1 MVPSSTVATTEG
13 WCGMSEDRSGL
24 MKVAFEDI
32 EVGVVD
38 NHRTD
43 FGDLAGLINSI
54 VVDGLLQPLVVLHK
68 HYGGNGCV
76 RPDGKKVF
84 SRYILVAGHRRLRAI
99 ERIRKQKPGS
109 FEQIPVV
116 LFRGNET
123 DAKLAQLAENI
134 ERKALNY
141 VEQAEAF
148 RGLINCGMSSTE
160 IAKRIRMTERWVSQ
174 LLSIREKCCTAV
186 LKALA
191 AGEITV
197 DIATAIG
204 SIEGEAAQVRQLQKY
219 LGTKQEKGKGEAKR
233 ETQKDT
239 GRKSRPALKKL
250 KALFEKAASTMRKN
264 NAKDADRATWLGA
277 CRAIDCA
284 MGDDEDLL
292 EEARTIIGKDAEE

>member
-1 MVPSSTVATTEG
+1 
-13 WCGMSEDRSGL
+13 MSEDRSGL

-99 ERIRKQKPGS
+99 ERIRKQ
-109 FEQIPVV
+109 IPVV

-174 LLSIREKCCTAV
+174 LLAIREKCCTAV

-197 DIATAIG
+197 DVAAAIG

>member
-1 MVPSSTVATTEG
+1 MA
-13 WCGMSEDRSGL
+13 EDRSGL

-38 NHRTD
+38 NHRID
-43 FGDLAGLINSI
+43 FGDLAGLADSI
-54 VVDGLLQPLVVLHK
+54 VKDGLLQPLVVLHK

-109 FEQIPVV
+109 FDQIPVV

-174 LLSIREKCCTAV
+174 LLAIREKCCTAV

-197 DIATAIG
+197 DVAAAIG
-204 SIEGEAAQVRQLQKY
+204 SIEGEAAQVRQMQKY

-250 KALFEKAASTMRKN
+250 KKMFGEVASLQRKAGE
-264 NAKDADRATWLGA
+264 KDATRSEWIGA
-277 CRAIDCA
+277 CRAIECA
-284 MGDDEDLL
+284 MGDDEDML
-292 EEARTIIGKDAEE
+292 EEAEKIVERLRKLEKNEPADDDDAEE